1 MIWFILAILLVL
13 IGGGVT
19 IYQGMENGA
28 GAAIAS
34 GVISLVICGL
44 LFGLSFIGS
53 VPTGYTGI
61 LTTFGKVEN
70 VTLDAGLNMKA
81 PWQKI
86 VTMDNRVQKQTVELS
101 CFSSDIQEV
110 SMMYTVNYQISAAD
124 AMTIYKTIGVKYY
137 ENVIVPNITEA
148 VKTSVA
154 NYTAEA
160 LVNNRSDLA
169 VKIEED
175 LTARLS
181 SYNIILVSTAV
192 EDMDFTDAFT
202 DAVEAKQVA
211 QQNKLKAETE
221 AEQKVIEAEAAAKVK
236 AVEADAEAYNIKVKA
251 DAEATANKEIA
262 ASLTEALINYMYY
275 QTWNGELPEVSGTNS
290 IIIKQPE

>member
-1 MIWFILAILLVL
+1 MVWFILAIILA
-13 IGGGVT
+13 IAGICIT
-19 IYQGMENGA
+19 IYNGCENGA
-28 GAAIAS
+28 GPAIGSAIAT
-34 GVISLVICGL
+34 VIICGI
-44 LFGLSFIGS
+44 LFGVSFIGT

-70 VTLDAGLNMKA
+70 VTLDAGLNTKA

-86 VTMDNRVQKQTVELS
+86 ITMDNRVQKQTVELS

-110 SMMYTVNYQISAAD
+110 SMMYTVNYQISATN
-124 AMTIYKTIGVKYY
+124 AMTIYKTIGVNYY
-137 ENVIVPNITEA
+137 NNVIVPNITEA
-148 VKTSVA
+148 VKTCTA
-154 NYTAEA
+154 KYTAEA
-160 LVNNRSDLA
+160 LVNNRNELSVA
-169 VKIEED
+169 IEED
-175 LTARLS
+175 LTNRLN
-181 SYNIILVSTAV
+181 SYNIILVSTAI

-202 DAVEAKQVA
+202 NAVEAKQVA

-236 AVEADAEAYNIKVKA
+236 AVEADAEAYKIKIKA
-251 DAEATANKEIA
+251 DAEAAANKEIA

-275 QTWNGELPEVSGTNS
+275 QTWNGELPEVSGADS